1 MVRSWRSTI
10 FGALTLFAV
19 IAQAWPTRADQ
30 TQTTAVFDVVE
41 TVIDD
46 FKAVYATVRSRD
58 RIEARVRTPGTIASL
73 KTAVGTEVKAGETLA
88 EVIDPKIALSIQAL
102 DARIVGLNSRVSTTK
117 IELDRARKLAAQ
129 GIATKARLDEA
140 KLAYEVAA
148 NELKAAEA
156 ERSVLEKQIEEG
168 AVLAPASGRI
178 LAVPVT
184 EGSVVMAGE
193 SIATIA
199 ANGFLLRLELP
210 ERHARAMR
218 SGDSVRL
225 GVRGIDTAEATVSE
239 GKIIRVYPEL
249 QGGRVIADAEVESL
263 GDYFVGERAR
273 VWISAGQRQTL
284 VVPESLI
291 IHRFGLDLVTLQDG
305 TGQPVEVV
313 VQLGQPAMLGDGS
326 KGVEVLAGLKAGDII
341 LAPDASHD

>member
-1 MVRSWRSTI
+1 V
-10 FGALTLFAV
+10 
-19 IAQAWPTRADQ
+19 ADQ
-30 TQTTAVFDVVE
+30 LQPATMFMVVE
-41 TVIDD
+41 TPIDD

-58 RIEARVRTPGTIASL
+58 RIEARVRTPGTIATL
-73 KTAVGTEVKAGETLA
+73 KTSVGVEVKAGETLA
-88 EVIDPKIALSIQAL
+88 EVTDPKIALSIQAL
-102 DARIVGLNSRVSTTK
+102 DARIVGLTSRETTAT

-129 GIATKARLDEA
+129 GITAKARLDET

-148 NELKAAEA
+148 NDLKAAEA

-168 AVLAPASGRI
+168 AVLAPATGRI

-218 SGDSVRL
+218 SGDRVRL
-225 GVRGIDTAEATVSE
+225 GVRGIDDAEATVSE

-291 IHRFGLDLVTLQDG
+291 IHRFGLDLVALQDDS
-305 TGQPVEVV
+305 GQPIEVV

-326 KGVEVLAGLKAGDII
+326 KGVEVLAGLKAGDNI
-341 LAPDASHD
+341 LAPETPHD